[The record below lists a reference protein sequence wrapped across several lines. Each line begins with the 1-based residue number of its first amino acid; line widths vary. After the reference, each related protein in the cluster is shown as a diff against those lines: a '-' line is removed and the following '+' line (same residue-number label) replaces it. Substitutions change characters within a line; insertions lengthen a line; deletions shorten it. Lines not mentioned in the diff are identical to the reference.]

1 MMEDKI
7 MKILL
12 NKLRREKGITLEE
25 LAVQSGISKSTLNRI
40 ENEITFPTMNQME
53 KLAIALGVKISDL
66 YDSKY
71 K

>member
-1 MMEDKI
+1 

-12 NKLRREKGITLEE
+12 NKLRSEKGITLEE
-25 LAVQSGISKSTLNRI
+25 LAVKSGISKSTLNRI

-53 KLAIALGVKISDL
+53 KLAMALGVRISDL
-66 YDSKY
+66 YDSRY

>member
-1 MMEDKI
+1 

-12 NKLRREKGITLEE
+12 NKLRHEKGVTLEE
-25 LAVQSGISKSTLNRI
+25 LAAKSGISKSTLNRI
-40 ENEITFPTMNQME
+40 ENEITFPTMEHME
-53 KLAIALGVKISDL
+53 KLAMVLNVRISDL